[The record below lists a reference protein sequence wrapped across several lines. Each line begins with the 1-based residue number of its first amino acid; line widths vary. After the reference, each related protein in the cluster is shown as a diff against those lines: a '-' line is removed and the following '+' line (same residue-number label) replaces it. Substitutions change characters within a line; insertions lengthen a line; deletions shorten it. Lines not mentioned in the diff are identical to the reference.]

1 MKKAVLLLTA
11 LLSLAASSFGG
22 VVTTLSDDGPGSLR
36 AAVASGGTITFTV
49 TGTIVLTSGEIAV
62 PASITLVGPGADQLT
77 IQRSTA
83 AGTPEFRLF
92 NIRGSAVI
100 SGVTLSNGLIGV
112 SGEYDNGGTI
122 YNQGSLTLINCAVAD
137 NHSVGSYTR
146 GTGVFNASSA
156 RMIALNC
163 LFVRN
168 TATGFDS
175 EGSAIYN
182 NGALALTNCTFS
194 GNSAGYTAAIQND
207 GFSSGLTIDSCTIV
221 SNTARFTGGIYNGG
235 APGWF
240 AGRIDLRNSIIVG
253 NTGWEPYAA
262 PFDDIENRGII
273 TSAGFNLI
281 GIELNDPIQSQL
293 TDRTGVTP
301 DEVHIGPLADNG
313 GTTATHALLLGSP
326 ALDSGPP
333 SGFPATD
340 QRGVPRP
347 FGPRPDIGAF
357 ESDLAPPLAVTCPTP
372 LTLDAT
378 SKNGAAA
385 TLTVS
390 VIDGAGNPVQ
400 AVWFINGMPRQT
412 NSIPANG
419 VPTIANVSFSA
430 TFPLGLSDVVV
441 FVSDGVV
448 EAQSCSTAV
457 NVRNV
462 FAPQIVQVNSTS
474 DSGFASLRHAILSAP
489 TNGTIVFGVTG
500 VIELTRGELFVNKPL
515 KIIGPGANLLTIQRS
530 EQPDTP
536 EFRIFD
542 LWSGP
547 VSISG
552 LTIRNG
558 YLSGTR
564 DDDGAGILNWTD
576 LELRDCVIADNRLGG
591 TSARGAGLQN
601 FSRGTVGAVN
611 CTFAN
616 NHCLHPGSEGG
627 AIYNY
632 WILGLFNCTLTGN
645 SAGSSGGA
653 LHNDGLSSNVVIQS
667 CTIVSNTAPEGSAI
681 YNNGFFGNNGIIDI
695 QNSIAAANLNTGV
708 DQVEIYSDAIF
719 RSGGYNLFGRVDLNG
734 TVPQPSDRVDVT
746 AADLHLGPL
755 QNNGGPTPTH
765 ALLSGSI
772 AIDGG
777 DAGSDPNCL
786 PTDQRG
792 VARPHYAACDIG
804 AFEADQLPPVLS
816 AFPGPHTFCGSTGS
830 ETVNLSFSVRDPDGD
845 GITILWFVNGIAYQ
859 TNTIA
864 AGQAS
869 LDGAIVSFT
878 AIYPTGT
885 HSVAI
890 FAWDGNSDP
899 VTAVT
904 EIVVGDSVPPTI
916 ACQTNMVMSAEPGKC
931 SAVVNF
937 GLPAASD
944 NCGLSSVACYPA
956 PGKPFPVGNAQVTCT
971 ATDIAGNKSSC
982 SFNVTVVDRE
992 APRIGSI
999 SASPTLLSP
1008 ANHQMVPVVVRVS
1021 TSDNC
1026 SAVTSRI
1033 IGVSSSDPISG
1044 GSPADR
1050 SPDWQITGPLTLQ
1063 LRAEQSRPNAART
1076 YTITVESRDASGNV
1090 ATRNVNV
1097 VVPAHGSKS

>member
-1 MKKAVLLLTA
+1 MKKVVVLLTA
-11 LLSLAASSFGG
+11 LFSLIGPSFGG

-36 AAVASGGTITFTV
+36 AAVASGGTITFSV
-49 TGTIVLTSGEIAV
+49 TGTITLTSGEIAV
-62 PASITLVGPGADQLT
+62 PGSINIVGPGADQLT
-77 IQRSTA
+77 IQRSSA

-163 LFVRN
+163 LFARN

-207 GFSSGLTIDSCTIV
+207 GFSSGLTIESCTIV

-235 APGWF
+235 APGVF
-240 AGRIDLRNSIIVG
+240 AGKILIRNSIVVG
-253 NTGWEPYAA
+253 NSGWEPFVA

-273 TSAGFNLI
+273 TSGGFNLI

-301 DEVHIGPLADNG
+301 DELHIGPLADNG
-313 GTTATHALLLGSP
+313 GPTATHALLLGSP
-326 ALDSGPP
+326 ALDSGPL
-333 SGFPATD
+333 SGFPLTD

-372 LTLDAT
+372 VTLDAT
-378 SKNGAAA
+378 STNGAAA
-385 TLTVS
+385 TLSVS
-390 VIDGAGNPVQ
+390 VIDGAGNAVQ
-400 AVWFINGMPRQT
+400 AVWFINGIPRQT
-412 NSIPANG
+412 NSITANG
-419 VPTIANVSFSA
+419 GPTIANVSFSA
-430 TFPLGLSDVVV
+430 IFPLGLSDVVV
-441 FVSDGVV
+441 FVSDGAV

-500 VIELTRGELFVNKPL
+500 VIDLTRGELYINKPL
-515 KIIGPGANLLTIQRS
+515 KIVGPGANLLTIQRS
-530 EQPDTP
+530 EQADTP
-536 EFRIFD
+536 EFRIFE

-547 VSISG
+547 VTISG

-558 YLSGTR
+558 YLSGTH

-576 LELRDCVIADNRLGG
+576 LELRDCVIADNRVGG
-591 TSARGAGLQN
+591 SAARGAGLQN
-601 FSRGTVGAVN
+601 FYQGSVGAAN
-611 CTFAN
+611 CTFVN
-616 NHCLHPGSEGG
+616 NHCLDSGSEGG

-632 WILGLFNCTLTGN
+632 RSLTLVNCTLTGN
-645 SAGSSGGA
+645 SAGNSGGA
-653 LHNDGLSSNVVIQS
+653 LHNDALSSNVVIRS
-667 CTIVSNTAPEGSAI
+667 CTIVSNSAPQGSAL
-681 YNNGFFGNNGIIDI
+681 YNNGFSTYNGIIDI
-695 QNSIAAANLNTGV
+695 QNSIVAANAG
-708 DQVEIYSDAIF
+708 QFEIYNRGVF
-719 RSGGYNLFGRVDLNG
+719 FSGGHNLLGHVNLNG
-734 TVPQPSDRVDVT
+734 TAPQPTDRVDVT
-746 AADLHLGPL
+746 AEELHLGPL
-755 QNNGGPTPTH
+755 QNNGGSTPTH
-765 ALLSGSI
+765 ALLSGSV

-777 DAGSDPNCL
+777 DAGSEPNCL
-786 PTDQRG
+786 PADQRG

-804 AFEADQLPPVLS
+804 AFEADQLPPILS
-816 AFPGPHTFCGSTGS
+816 AFPVPHTFCGSTGS

-845 GITILWFVNGIAYQ
+845 GITIVWFVNGIAYQ
-859 TNTIA
+859 TNTIGG
-864 AGQAS
+864 GQAS
-869 LDGAIVSFT
+869 LDGAIVSFA
-878 AIYPTGT
+878 AIYPIGS

-890 FAWDGNSDP
+890 SAWDGKSDP
-899 VTAVT
+899 ATAVT
-904 EIVVGDSVPPTI
+904 EIVVGDSIPPAI
-916 ACQTNMVMSAEPGKC
+916 ACQTNIVTSAEPGQC

-937 GLPAASD
+937 GLPAVAD
-944 NCGLSSVACYPA
+944 NCGISSVACFPA
-956 PGKPFPVGNAQVTCT
+956 PGKPFPIGNTQVTCT
-971 ATDIAGNKSSC
+971 ARDIAGNKSSC
-982 SFNVTVVDRE
+982 SFSVTVVDRE
-992 APRIGSI
+992 APRIVSI
-999 SASPTLLSP
+999 SASPALLSP

-1021 TSDNC
+1021 AGDNC

-1033 IGVSSSDPISG
+1033 IGVTSSDPASG
-1044 GSPADR
+1044 TSPADR
-1050 SPDWQITGPLTLQ
+1050 SPDWQITGPLTLE
-1063 LRAEQSRPNAART
+1063 LRAEQSRSNAART
-1076 YTITVESRDASGNV
+1076 YTITVQSRDASGNV
-1090 ATRNVNV
+1090 ASRNVNV
-1097 VVPAHGSKS
+1097 VVPAHGSK